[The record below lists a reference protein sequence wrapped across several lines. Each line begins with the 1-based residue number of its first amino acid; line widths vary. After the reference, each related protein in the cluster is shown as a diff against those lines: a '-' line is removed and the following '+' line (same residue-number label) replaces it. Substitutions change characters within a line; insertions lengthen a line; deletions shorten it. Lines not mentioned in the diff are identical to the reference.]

1 MIKIIKEGTR
11 KIAEC
16 PNCGCEFS
24 YEREDLCM
32 DPIWKKW
39 IVNCPQ
45 CNEAVTVMAERGQ
58 YLMDKD
64 TIFVIGFDK
73 SGETSDGSPSDFIA
87 RYEKVPGNDRYL
99 RLVSRYPVT
108 KSDKTCQI

>member
-11 KIAEC
+11 KIAKC

-24 YEREDLCM
+24 YEREDLFM
-32 DPIWKKW
+32 DPIWKGQR
-39 IVNCPQ
+39 VNCPQ
-45 CNEAVTVMAERGQ
+45 CNEAVTVMVERGQ

-64 TIFVIGFDK
+64 KIFIIGFDK
-73 SGETSDGSPSDFIA
+73 SGETINGDPSDFIA
-87 RYEKVPGNDRYL
+87 HYEKVPGNHKFL

-108 KSDKTCQI
+108 KSDKI